1 MTTPQEQTLRSYVE
15 SFNRHDIEAVMA
27 HFVDDPIILDMSGTR
42 HEGPEQVR
50 KFYAVQFALFPDGR
64 CDINAVI
71 GHGVTGMAE
80 TAFHGTHAKSGRVVT
95 ACGPEVV
102 EFVGDKIKE
111 LRDYHRLTS

>member
-27 HFVDDPIILDMSGTR
+27 HFVDDPIIQDMSGTR

-64 CDINAVI
+64 CDINAI
-71 GHGVTGMAE
+71 TGHARPSVPAGGLCASD
-80 TAFHGTHAKSGRVVT
+80 AINSFSWKASRG
-95 ACGPEVV
+95 
-102 EFVGDKIKE
+102 
-111 LRDYHRLTS
+111 